1 MSIKPIDLLTSMNQ
15 LHEVAKTQHQ
25 MDNLA
30 LSQQLHLDKEADKK
44 SKESDK
50 TVDQTNETYKTV
62 DNDSHAKENR
72 ERRKHPQQGEV
83 KNHHEEHAPRQ
94 VEDERLG
101 SNFDIR
107 K

>member
-25 MDNLA
+25 IDNIA
-30 LSQQLHLDKEADKK
+30 LSQQLHLDKESGQK

-50 TVDQTNETYKTV
+50 TVDQTNEAYKSV
-62 DNDSHAKENR
+62 DNDSHEKEKR
-72 ERRKHPQQGEV
+72 ERRKHPQYGES
-83 KNHHEEHAPRQ
+83 KKSHDEHAPRQ
-94 VEDERLG
+94 IEDERLG

>member
-25 MDNLA
+25 IDNLA
-30 LSQQLHLDKEADKK
+30 LSQQLHLDKESGQK

-50 TVDQTNETYKTV
+50 TVDQTNETSKTV

-72 ERRKHPQQGEV
+72 ERRKHPNQGES
-83 KNHHEEHAPRQ
+83 KNHHEEHPPRQ
-94 VEDERLG
+94 IEDERLG